1 MTTTSESENAT
12 QEASAR
18 TASVTL
24 FRKSGKYYTIEAWRV
39 PAGAIGPEDMRRS
52 PDFRRI
58 DGGLVLVDADAANE
72 FPDAKNWGFPHLF
85 PAEGE

>member
-1 MTTTSESENAT
+1 MTTCESET
-12 QEASAR
+12 PTKETPTR

-58 DGGLVLVDADAANE
+58 DGGLVLVDADAADE
-72 FPDAKNWGFPHLF
+72 FPEAENWGFPHLF